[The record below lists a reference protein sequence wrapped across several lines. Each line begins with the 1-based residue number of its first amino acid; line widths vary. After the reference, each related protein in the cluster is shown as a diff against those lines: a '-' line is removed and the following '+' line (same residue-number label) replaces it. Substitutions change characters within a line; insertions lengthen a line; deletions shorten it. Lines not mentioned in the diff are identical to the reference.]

1 MSLIAKPI
9 VKNQLWVITDGTTK
23 VGNIEANNNSTSF
36 SVKIGENVNY
46 FSSTKHIER
55 DVQLT
60 FERPPKPNGTADVS
74 FARWPTEGKTYNDFY
89 DLKRRI
95 HVYTKTKASKCF
107 YAAGYYKIE
116 LNGVWTTMMSPKYIF
131 IQRYPYEGPFMS
143 QDDIPTVD
151 K

>member
-1 MSLIAKPI
+1 MSLIAKQI
-9 VKNQLWVITDGTTK
+9 IKNQLWVITDGTNK
-23 VGNIEANNNSTSF
+23 VGNIEANNNSTY

-60 FERPPKPNGTADVS
+60 FERPVKYKQTTDIS
-74 FARWPTEGKTYNDFY
+74 FARWPTDCKTYNDFY
-89 DLKRRI
+89 DLKRKI
-95 HVYTKTKASKCF
+95 HVYTKTKASKCY
-107 YAAGYYKIE
+107 YAAGYYRIE
-116 LNGVWTTMMSPKYIF
+116 LNGVWTTLLSPKYIF

-143 QDDIPTVD
+143 IDDIVAVD

>member
-23 VGNIEANNNSTSF
+23 VGNIEANSNSTY
-36 SVKIGENVNY
+36 SVKIGDNVNY

-60 FERPPKPNGTADVS
+60 FERPEKVKSIENVS
-74 FARWPTEGKTYNDFY
+74 FARWPTEGKTFNDFY
-89 DLKRRI
+89 DLKRKI
-95 HVYTKTKASKCF
+95 HVYTKTKASKCY

-116 LNGVWTTMMSPKYIF
+116 LNGEWTTMLSPKYIF

-143 QDDIPTVD
+143 LEDVD